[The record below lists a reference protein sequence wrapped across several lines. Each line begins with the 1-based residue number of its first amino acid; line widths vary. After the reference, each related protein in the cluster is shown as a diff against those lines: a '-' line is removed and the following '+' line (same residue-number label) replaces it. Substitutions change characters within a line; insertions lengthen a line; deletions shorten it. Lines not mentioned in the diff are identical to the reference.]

1 MAAAFALKKMSFG
14 AESPLRD
21 PTIPPAVREP
31 RKPRLKLPPGSC
43 DCHAH
48 VFGPQARFGYLPN
61 AAYIPPDQTV
71 DDYVR
76 VLKILGCERAVL
88 VQPSVYGTNHAAMLE
103 AMQSGK
109 FSFRGVAVV
118 SPKVTDQELH
128 ALHDAG
134 FRGIRINLA
143 SKTPGL
149 PFEAASSLANRIKP
163 LGWHLQFFLNVP
175 TFADAERRLA
185 SLPVN
190 VVIDHFGLI
199 DCSAGLDAPGF
210 ATLLRL
216 LRHENVWMKMSG
228 VYHPSKKPPLAPDLV
243 PFARA
248 VVEAAPDRLVWATDW
263 PHPTAAW
270 IPDDGDLV
278 DMLAEWVPGESVRH
292 RILVE
297 NPARLYQFT

>member
-1 MAAAFALKKMSFG
+1 MSLG
-14 AESPLRD
+14 DDPPLRE
-21 PTIPPAVREP
+21 PTIPPAVRHP
-31 RKPRLKLPPGSC
+31 RKPRLKLPQGSC

-48 VFGPQARFGYLPN
+48 VFGPQSRFGYLPN

-76 VLKILGCERAVL
+76 ALKTLGCERAVL
-88 VQPSVYGTNHAAMLE
+88 VQPSVYGTNHAAMLT
-103 AMQSGK
+103 AMRSGK
-109 FSFRGVAVV
+109 FNFRGVAVV
-118 SPKVTDQELH
+118 SPNITDEELH

-149 PFEAASSLANRIKP
+149 PFEAATSLAVRIKP
-163 LGWHLQFFLNVP
+163 LGWHLQFFLSVP
-175 TFADAERRLA
+175 TFDDVERRLA

-199 DCSAGLDAPGF
+199 DCSAGLGAPGF
-210 ATLLRL
+210 QRLLRL
-216 LRHENVWMKMSG
+216 LQHENVWMKMSG
-228 VYHPSKKPPLAPDLV
+228 VYHASKKAPLAPDLA
-243 PFARA
+243 PFARKI
-248 VVEAAPDRLVWATDW
+248 VETAPARLVWATDW

-278 DMLAEWVPGESVRH
+278 DMLADWIPDESLRQS
-292 RILVE
+292 ILVE
-297 NPARLYQFT
+297 NPAKLYQFS